1 MSVTQEDIFKLLL
14 ENSKNGQA
22 QISRVDVDTSVFAD
36 ICGDHKGNLFSTSFR
51 YDEINLNIS
60 FKMKRSAFIEVN
72 ELLSRVM

>member
-1 MSVTQEDIFKLLL
+1 MSVTQEDLFRLLL

-36 ICGDHKGNLFSTSFR
+36 ICGDHKGNLFSTPFR
-51 YDEINLNIS
+51 YDEISLKVS
-60 FKMKRSAFIEVN
+60 FKIKRNAFVQVN

>member
-36 ICGDHKGNLFSTSFR
+36 ICGDHKGNLFSTQFR

>member
-1 MSVTQEDIFKLLL
+1 MSVTQEDLFRLLL

-36 ICGDHKGNLFSTSFR
+36 ICGDHKGNLFSTPFR
-51 YDEINLNIS
+51 YDEINLNIL
-60 FKMKRSAFIEVN
+60 FKIKRSAFVQVN

>member
-36 ICGDHKGNLFSTSFR
+36 ICGDHKGNLFSTPFR